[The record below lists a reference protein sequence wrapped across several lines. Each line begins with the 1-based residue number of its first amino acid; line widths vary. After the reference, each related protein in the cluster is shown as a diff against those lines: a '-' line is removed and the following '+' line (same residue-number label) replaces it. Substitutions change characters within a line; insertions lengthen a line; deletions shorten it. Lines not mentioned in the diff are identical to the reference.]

1 MNKNSSQEGQY
12 SKQEEAQSQQNVIKG
27 SQRSD
32 GTFRKD
38 IKIREGFVNLLEHQK
53 YVIPSRRA
61 DNVKQIQDKE
71 PQRNNQTSQIS
82 DGKNQNYI
90 QRGFMNRNQ
99 QNNGTLNQL
108 NNSERHENN
117 QKTIITRSNN
127 YSKQNNESSNYN
139 KLNEGDFP
147 DFIDKIDSKNA
158 SISKDQVKNDQ
169 NSNVQQAKQSDNQQK
184 QISDQ
189 QQNNSSNKTSQNKQ
203 QWVKEDEIQKNS
215 SKEASKQQFNSQ
227 ISNIVSTELVNKE
240 KEQRKLQKKIR
251 EIEQLQQKQQ
261 NGVEL
266 QPEAMDKI
274 SKKDDYIKM
283 LENLTL
289 N

>member
-1 MNKNSSQEGQY
+1 MNNNSQQEGQY
-12 SKQEEAQSQQNVIKG
+12 QKQEEAQQQQNVIKG

-53 YVIPSRRA
+53 YVIPSRRS
-61 DNVKQIQDKE
+61 DNGKQIEEKE
-71 PQRNNQTSQIS
+71 PQRSNQSSQIS

-99 QNNGTLNQL
+99 QNNGYQNQ
-108 NNSERHENN
+108 NNISEKHENN
-117 QKTIITRSNN
+117 QRTIITRSNIQ
-127 YSKQNNESSNYN
+127 SKKNNESTNYN

-147 DFIDKIDSKNA
+147 DFIDKLDNKNVET
-158 SISKDQVKNDQ
+158 SKDQIKNNQ
-169 NSNVQQAKQSDNQQK
+169 NSNIQETKQNDHQQK

-189 QQNNSSNKTSQNKQ
+189 QYNSSNNKTSQSKQ

-215 SKEASKQQFNSQ
+215 VKEANKQQFNSQ
-227 ISNIVSTELVNKE
+227 ISNIVSTNLVNKE
-240 KEQRKLQKKIR
+240 KEQKKLQKKIR
-251 EIEQLQQKQQ
+251 EIEQLEQKKQ

-266 QPEAMDKI
+266 QPEAIEKI

-283 LENLTL
+283 LENLSL